1 MIEDDTLVIV
11 TSDHSHTMVL
21 PGYTGRDTEFPGL
34 LGKNSDDGK
43 FETSI
48 GKSIQPMLCV
58 HCILLFSSFLA
69 YINGPGGFNNSYKLD
84 DKGRCTRVDPK
95 NHDITDMKYKFPAL
109 IPKGVETHASDDVAL
124 WATGNTH
131 LCQIISKIQN

>member
-1 MIEDDTLVIV
+1 MMIEDDTLVIV

-48 GKSIQPMLCV
+48 GKSIQTRKPRLCSV
-58 HCILLFSSFLA
+58 FYNCLLS
-69 YINGPGGFNNSYKLD
+69 
-84 DKGRCTRVDPK
+84 
-95 NHDITDMKYKFPAL
+95 
-109 IPKGVETHASDDVAL
+109 
-124 WATGNTH
+124 
-131 LCQIISKIQN
+131 

>member
-1 MIEDDTLVIV
+1 MMIEDDTLVIV

-48 GKSIQPMLCV
+48 GKSILNQGCV
-58 HCILLFSSFLA
+58 YNVFYYS
-69 YINGPGGFNNSYKLD
+69 
-84 DKGRCTRVDPK
+84 
-95 NHDITDMKYKFPAL
+95 L
-109 IPKGVETHASDDVAL
+109 IS
-124 WATGNTH
+124 
-131 LCQIISKIQN
+131 

>member
-1 MIEDDTLVIV
+1 MMIEDDTLVIV

-48 GKSIQPMLCV
+48 GKSIQPRKPMLCV
-58 HCILLFSSFLA
+58 VCTLYLTILFFPSLH
-69 YINGPGGFNNSYKLD
+69 KW
-84 DKGRCTRVDPK
+84 TRRV
-95 NHDITDMKYKFPAL
+95 
-109 IPKGVETHASDDVAL
+109 
-124 WATGNTH
+124 
-131 LCQIISKIQN
+131 

>member
-1 MIEDDTLVIV
+1 MMIEDDTLVIV

-48 GKSIQPMLCV
+48 GKI
-58 HCILLFSSFLA
+58 ILPRKTRLYHVLYFTILFFPSLH
-69 YINGPGGFNNSYKLD
+69 KW
-84 DKGRCTRVDPK
+84 TWRV
-95 NHDITDMKYKFPAL
+95 
-109 IPKGVETHASDDVAL
+109 
-124 WATGNTH
+124 
-131 LCQIISKIQN
+131 